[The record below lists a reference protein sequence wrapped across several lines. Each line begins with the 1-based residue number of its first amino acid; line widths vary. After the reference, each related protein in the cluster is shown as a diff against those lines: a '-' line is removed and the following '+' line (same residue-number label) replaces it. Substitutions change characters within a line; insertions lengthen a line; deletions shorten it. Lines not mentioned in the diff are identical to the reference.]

1 MPRSRS
7 AADGSADPRLV
18 QFLSATRPIPFPFIG
33 RVSFGVSSIDNG
45 DGILFCVFRRR
56 SYETMIANI
65 SEVREAL
72 RMTVGRHGM
81 SEESV
86 GALADYLMSFF
97 GFNTEVIDNRLDVD
111 DRDVFYMLE
120 EEGLLGTR
128 QEEVFLKKGKLWR
141 IHYWVLRTEQIKAL
155 ARPNGSVVKAR
166 SDVYE
171 SLPAEAWARGSG

>member
-1 MPRSRS
+1 M
-7 AADGSADPRLV
+7 AI
-18 QFLSATRPIPFPFIG
+18 AT
-33 RVSFGVSSIDNG
+33 
-45 DGILFCVFRRR
+45 
-56 SYETMIANI
+56 I

-72 RMTVGRHGM
+72 RATVGHRGM
-81 SEESV
+81 SEKGVE
-86 GALADYLMSFF
+86 ALADYVMSFF

-120 EEGLLGTR
+120 EQGLLGTR

-155 ARPNGSVVKAR
+155 VRPSGSPATPPR
-166 SDVYE
+166 DVYD